1 MATVKVVAIKDA
13 RNKEYGY
20 LNLRTTKNRQHSYKS
35 LKEKVKLTNWNQ
47 GKQTVYAKEPKADQ
61 INEKIAAVLKASNN
75 GKTSTIL
82 NKDKSLLTFANK
94 LIQSV
99 NNTNTKRGKKRALKK
114 LKEYLSTI
122 EKEDLLISEVEPF
135 FIKGYYNYMLKEL
148 TITTANEYFTILKW
162 FVNQA
167 IQHRL
172 HSFEYDPF
180 KGFKKKKSNKTY
192 EVLSSEELDKLLH
205 HSFSHTYK
213 HHVQHAF
220 KFMLFS
226 NGMRIS
232 DFLNLTWD
240 NFNEIDGKYYIKFRV
255 KKTSQ
260 EHTTQLNL
268 HSLRSLLP
276 YLRLYKDVNLN
287 MYSLTLTTKKRA
299 LEYLQEAENEYNDI
313 KVKGFREVFSEFEIV
328 SNMWKIKE
336 IVKEQSKLEM
346 KKITLKSKIKALEK
360 NLESYEKDM
369 QDLLFKEIKT
379 LQSNNKGQLRVFPK
393 LNEFEKK
400 EVEEQTDRM
409 ATKFNYYLGQ
419 MAKELNIKTKLS
431 SHQARHIFAQRLFES
446 GENFHHISLALGH
459 SSLEVTENYRQ
470 KLVTD
475 KAKDVTNSFIATFN
489 QNSAKDYY
497 YKK

>member
-20 LNLRTTKNRQHSYKS
+20 LKLRTTTNRKHSYKS

-47 GKQTVYAKEPKADQ
+47 KKQIVYAKEPKAEE
-61 INEKIAAVLKASNN
+61 INEKITAVLKASNAGN
-75 GKTSTIL
+75 TSTVL
-82 NKDKSLLTFANK
+82 KKDKSLLTFANK
-94 LIQSV
+94 LIKSV
-99 NNTNTKRGKKRALKK
+99 NNTNTKRGKERALKK
-114 LKEYLSTI
+114 LKEYLNTI
-122 EKEDLLISEVEPF
+122 GKEDLMISEVEPF
-135 FIKGYYNYMLKEL
+135 FIKGYYNYMLTEL
-148 TITTANEYFTILKW
+148 TITTANEYFTIFKW
-162 FVNQA
+162 FTSQA

-192 EVLSSEELDKLLH
+192 EVLSSEELDKLLN
-205 HSFSHTYK
+205 HSFTHTYK

-220 KFMLFS
+220 SFMLFS

-232 DFLNLTWD
+232 DFLNLTWN
-240 NFNEIDGKYYIKFRV
+240 NFKEIEGSYYLKFRV
-255 KKTSQ
+255 KKTNQ
-260 EHTTQLNL
+260 EHTTKLNL
-268 HSLRSLLP
+268 HSLKALLP

-287 MYSLTLTTKKRA
+287 MYSLTLATKESA
-299 LEYLQEAENEYNDI
+299 LKYLQEAEKEYNDI
-313 KVKGFREVFSEFEIV
+313 KVKGFNEVFSEFALISEILD
-328 SNMWKIKE
+328 IKE

-346 KKITLKSKIKALEK
+346 KKIELESKIVALEK
-360 NLESYEKDM
+360 ILEGNEKDM
-369 QDLLFKEIKT
+369 PDLLFAEIKT

-393 LNEFEKK
+393 LNEFENK
-400 EVEEQTDRM
+400 EVAVQTDRM

-431 SHQARHIFAQRLFES
+431 THQARHIFAQRLFES

-475 KAKDVTNSFIATFN
+475 KAKDVTNSFIATF
-489 QNSAKDYY
+489 K
-497 YKK
+497 